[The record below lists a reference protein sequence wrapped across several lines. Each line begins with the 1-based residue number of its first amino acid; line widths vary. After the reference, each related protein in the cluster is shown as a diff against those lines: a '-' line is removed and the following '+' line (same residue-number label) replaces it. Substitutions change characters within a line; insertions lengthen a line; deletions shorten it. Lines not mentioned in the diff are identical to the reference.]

1 MATATERTRLD
12 FPVKGMHCA
21 GCVAKVERALR
32 GLEGVAEANVNL
44 ATERATVWV
53 GPGAPGLPAMRQ
65 AVEGVGYTIPTEI
78 ARTAESEKSD
88 RAARAAEDRRLRLKV
103 WVGAVLSVPVLIG
116 SMHEVFPWAPAWL
129 ANPWLLWALTTP
141 VQFWVGGQFHAG
153 FIRELR
159 HRSASMDTLVSLGT
173 NAAYFFSVA
182 VTLWPHAFMAAGAM
196 HYFEASALLMT
207 FLVTGRWLEARAR
220 GGTSEAIR
228 RLVALAPRTARVVRA
243 GREDDVAIGEVAVG
257 DLVRVRPGE
266 RVAVD
271 GEVVEGTSSVDE
283 SMLTGESMPVA
294 KEPGSSVVGGSVNR
308 TGSFTFRATRVGA
321 STVLAQIIR
330 LVEEAQGSKA
340 PIQRLADRVASIFVP
355 IVLVIA
361 ALTFL
366 VWLWLGPSP
375 SFVYALTNA
384 VGVLVIACPC
394 AMGLA
399 TPTAIMVGTGRG
411 AELGVLV
418 RNAAA
423 LELLHKASVMV
434 FDKTGTLTTGRPA
447 VTDVVAAPGAAP
459 DEILALAAAAEQG
472 SEHPLGEAIVSHAK
486 SQGLAMPVVSGFGA
500 LPGQGVEARAAD
512 GVILAGSARLMS
524 ARGIDVSALAGKAAE
539 FAAAGKSTVFVA
551 FSGRVQG
558 LVAVADTLKPE
569 ASRVAAALRAL
580 GLELVMLTGDNRI
593 TAEAIARQA
602 GVESVLAEVLP
613 DRKAEEIKRLQ
624 ANGRVVAMVGDGIN
638 DAPALA
644 QASVGIAM
652 GSGTDVAIEAAD
664 VTLMRSDLGGVA
676 TAVLLSRRTIQI
688 IRENLAWAF
697 GYNLLLVPV
706 AAGVLYPV
714 WGITL
719 SPILAGMAMALSS
732 VSVVL
737 NSLRLRRF
745 EAPSGSRDR

>member
-1 MATATERTRLD
+1 
-12 FPVKGMHCA
+12 
-21 GCVAKVERALR
+21 
-32 GLEGVAEANVNL
+32 
-44 ATERATVWV
+44 
-53 GPGAPGLPAMRQ
+53 
-65 AVEGVGYTIPTEI
+65 
-78 ARTAESEKSD
+78 
-88 RAARAAEDRRLRLKV
+88 
-103 WVGAVLSVPVLIG
+103 
-116 SMHEVFPWAPAWL
+116 
-129 ANPWLLWALTTP
+129 
-141 VQFWVGGQFHAG
+141 
-153 FIRELR
+153 
-159 HRSASMDTLVSLGT
+159 
-173 NAAYFFSVA
+173 
-182 VTLWPHAFMAAGAM
+182 
-196 HYFEASALLMT
+196 
-207 FLVTGRWLEARAR
+207 
-220 GGTSEAIR
+220 
-228 RLVALAPRTARVVRA
+228 
-243 GREDDVAIGEVAVG
+243 
-257 DLVRVRPGE
+257 
-266 RVAVD
+266 
-271 GEVVEGTSSVDE
+271 
-283 SMLTGESMPVA
+283 
-294 KEPGSSVVGGSVNR
+294 
-308 TGSFTFRATRVGA
+308 VGA

-340 PIQRLADRVASIFVP
+340 PIQRLADRVASVFVP
-355 IVLVIA
+355 IVLGIA
-361 ALTFL
+361 AATFL

-375 SFVYALTNA
+375 SFVYALTSA

-447 VTDVVAAPGAAP
+447 VTDVVAVPGVAS
-459 DEILALAAAAEQG
+459 DEILALAAAVEQG

-486 SQGLAMPVVSGFGA
+486 SQGLAMPVVSGFSA
-500 LPGQGVEARAAD
+500 VPGQGVEARAAD
-512 GVILAGSARLMS
+512 GVILVGSARLMS
-524 ARGIDVSALAGKAAE
+524 ARGVDVSTLGSKAGE
-539 FAAAGKSTVFVA
+539 FASAGKSSVFVA
-551 FSGRVQG
+551 FSGRLQG

-569 ASRVAAALRAL
+569 AHRAVAALRAL
-580 GLELVMLTGDNRI
+580 GFEVVMLTGDNRI
-593 TAEAIARQA
+593 TAEAIAHQA
-602 GVESVLAEVLP
+602 GIESVLAEVLP

-664 VTLMRSDLGGVA
+664 VTLMRSDLGGVV

-714 WGITL
+714 WEITL

-732 VSVVL
+732 VSVVA

-745 EAPSGSRDR
+745 EAPSGARDR

>member
-1 MATATERTRLD
+1 
-12 FPVKGMHCA
+12 
-21 GCVAKVERALR
+21 
-32 GLEGVAEANVNL
+32 
-44 ATERATVWV
+44 
-53 GPGAPGLPAMRQ
+53 
-65 AVEGVGYTIPTEI
+65 
-78 ARTAESEKSD
+78 
-88 RAARAAEDRRLRLKV
+88 
-103 WVGAVLSVPVLIG
+103 
-116 SMHEVFPWAPAWL
+116 
-129 ANPWLLWALTTP
+129 
-141 VQFWVGGQFHAG
+141 
-153 FIRELR
+153 
-159 HRSASMDTLVSLGT
+159 
-173 NAAYFFSVA
+173 
-182 VTLWPHAFMAAGAM
+182 
-196 HYFEASALLMT
+196 MT

-243 GREDDVAIGEVAVG
+243 GREDDVPIGEVAVG
-257 DLVRVRPGE
+257 DLLRVRPGE

-271 GEVVEGTSSVDE
+271 GEVIEGGSSVDE

-294 KEPGSSVVGGSVNR
+294 KEPGSRVVGGSVNR

-340 PIQRLADRVASIFVP
+340 PIQRLADRVASVFVP
-355 IVLVIA
+355 IVLGIA
-361 ALTFL
+361 AATFL

-375 SFVYALTNA
+375 SFVYALTSA

-447 VTDVVAAPGAAP
+447 VTDVVAVPGVAS

-486 SQGLAMPVVSGFGA
+486 SQGLAMPVVSGFSA
-500 LPGQGVEARAAD
+500 VPGQGVEARAAD
-512 GVILAGSARLMS
+512 GVILVGSARLMS
-524 ARGIDVSALAGKAAE
+524 ARGVDVSTLGSKAGE
-539 FAAAGKSTVFVA
+539 FASAGKSSVFVA
-551 FSGRVQG
+551 FSGRLQG

-569 ASRVAAALRAL
+569 AHRAVAALRAL
-580 GLELVMLTGDNRI
+580 GFEVVMLTGDNRI
-593 TAEAIARQA
+593 TAEAIAHQA
-602 GVESVLAEVLP
+602 GIESVLAEVLP

-664 VTLMRSDLGGVA
+664 VTLMRSDLGGVV

-714 WGITL
+714 WEITL

-732 VSVVL
+732 VSVVA

-745 EAPSGSRDR
+745 EAPSGARDR